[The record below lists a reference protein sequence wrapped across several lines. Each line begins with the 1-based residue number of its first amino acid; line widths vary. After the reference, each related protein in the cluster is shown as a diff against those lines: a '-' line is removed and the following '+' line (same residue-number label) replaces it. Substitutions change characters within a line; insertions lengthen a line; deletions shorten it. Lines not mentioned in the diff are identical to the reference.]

1 MKMLPCGFKK
11 LTGHDCPGCGFQ
23 RSVASLAEGDLST
36 SFEFYPP
43 LALIFILF
51 FLLIIGCRLSV
62 VGCGCWLSV
71 VGCGL
76 LAVSCWLFVVCGLQF
91 VSGRFLLKSFFSKTA
106 VWTTSLEKTLS

>member
-23 RSVASLAEGDLST
+23 RSVASLAEGNLST

-51 FLLIIGCRLSV
+51 FLLIMHLIFNFKNG
-62 VGCGCWLSV
+62 
-71 VGCGL
+71 
-76 LAVSCWLFVVCGLQF
+76 AE
-91 VSGRFLLKSFFSKTA
+91 LLK
-106 VWTTSLEKTLS
+106 WTFIITTLSILVNYILKMTYLI